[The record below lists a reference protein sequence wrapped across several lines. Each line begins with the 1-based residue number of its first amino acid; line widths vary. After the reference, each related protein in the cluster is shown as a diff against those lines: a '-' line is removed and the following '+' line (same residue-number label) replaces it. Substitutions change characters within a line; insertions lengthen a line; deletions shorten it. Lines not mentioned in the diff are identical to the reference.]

1 MISVQPAGLLETMIL
16 WKTIWKKILAVS
28 HTYEV
33 VDSILTRLC
42 QQYIFTAD
50 TDAISEQWHS
60 DSDLL
65 CLV

>member
-1 MISVQPAGLLETMIL
+1 MIL

-50 TDAISEQWHS
+50 TDAINEQWHS